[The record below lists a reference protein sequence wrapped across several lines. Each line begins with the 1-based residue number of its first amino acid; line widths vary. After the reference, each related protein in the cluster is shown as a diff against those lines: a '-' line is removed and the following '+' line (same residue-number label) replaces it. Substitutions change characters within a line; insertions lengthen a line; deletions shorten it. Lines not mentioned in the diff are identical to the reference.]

1 MNLRKLAEGEPCD
14 LRAPGVCNFRTDT
27 TVLAHIKRGH
37 CGSIKP
43 SDLAAIRACFNC
55 HDLIDGRRDFGYTRE
70 QVDAMLCRALV
81 QRLNDYD
88 KQGIVRW

>member
-1 MNLRKLAEGEPCD
+1 MNLRDLAEGEPCD

-55 HDLIDGRRDFGYTRE
+55 HDLIDGRRHDYTRDE
-70 QVDAMLCRALV
+70 VDVMLLRALC
-81 QRLNDYD
+81 QQLNDYD
-88 KQGIVRW
+88 AKEIVRW